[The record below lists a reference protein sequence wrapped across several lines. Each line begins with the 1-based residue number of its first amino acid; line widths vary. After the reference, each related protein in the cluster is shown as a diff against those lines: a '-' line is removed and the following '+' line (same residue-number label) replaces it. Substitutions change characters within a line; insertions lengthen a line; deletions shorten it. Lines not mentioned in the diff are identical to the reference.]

1 MRNERG
7 WGAASSVQQP
17 CCWGERR
24 GSAHRPRGDAGQGGS
39 RSGRRR
45 PPRRLRC
52 SGCRPVGGGDT
63 PGQTGRT
70 GRRDAEA
77 LTPLRVQPSPRV
89 GSLNLWSNMQPPV
102 RAATTE
108 HSKPGPH
115 QSFAAH
121 PSLTKDLSATK
132 SRPGRCSQGWRRA
145 REPAERRNARARASG
160 RLNPG
165 CSFLLRVDP
174 SQG

>member
-1 MRNERG
+1 MR
-7 WGAASSVQQP
+7 GA
-17 CCWGERR
+17 GGRR
-24 GSAHRPRGDAGQGGS
+24 AAFNSLAVGGSAGGPHIAPGVMRGRVGPA
-39 RSGRRR
+39 
-45 PPRRLRC
+45 L
-52 SGCRPVGGGDT
+52 GGGDPRAGCAAPAAVPSVEVT
-63 PGQTGRT
+63 PRDGPAGGTA
-70 GRRDAEA
+70 RRRGAY
-77 LTPLRVQPSPRV
+77 TINLRVRPSPRV